1 MKVAFERG
9 EVLKVVKPFFVDGEM
24 VMPGDRVELLRA
36 DALSLKAR
44 RMAVP
49 DDDQRAAK
57 PSAKAKA
64 A

>member
-1 MKVAFERG
+1 LKVAFERG
-9 EVLKVVKPFFVDGEM
+9 EVLEVVKPFFVDGEM
-24 VMPGDRVELLRA
+24 VMPGDRVEVLRA

-44 RMAVP
+44 RLAVP
-49 DDDQRAAK
+49 VGTQQAAK